1 MSRENPSTKKDVKNE
16 DRTDYVYENKYADDN
31 LPDTYGNI
39 SAEWYAIL
47 HVFPKNLSALLSL
60 FHRWEEIPRFKM

>member
-16 DRTDYVYENKYADDN
+16 GRTDYVFENKDVDDN

-39 SAEWYAIL
+39 SASCMPFYML
-47 HVFPKNLSALLSL
+47 FPKNLSALFSL
-60 FHRWEEIPRFKM
+60 FHRGEEIPRFKM